1 MARIILIGGDRRS
14 LYLSDFLSR
23 KGYLT
28 YGFAQSPGEP
38 LTLLWDALQ
47 QPYVA
52 VILPLPAT
60 KDGVHVHTPLW
71 DGALPFAS
79 LQGRLRPGAAV
90 LGGQLPNS
98 LSEQLLANGVPYTD
112 YYDEQVIVRNA
123 DLTAKGVMRV
133 LGEHTDRPP
142 DTLRFVVTGF
152 GRVAKATVREL
163 QAHGGKVL
171 VAARSTLALRAAA
184 ESGADTV
191 PLCTFLEKPADFDVL
206 VNTVPATLFDA
217 AVLSKTP
224 KDALLIDVA
233 SAPFGLDFEAAAA
246 CGLQAIKAQS
256 LPGKYFP
263 EAAAQILGEKIQSLL

>member
-1 MARIILIGGDRRS
+1 
-14 LYLSDFLSR
+14 
-23 KGYLT
+23 
-28 YGFAQSPGEP
+28 
-38 LTLLWDALQ
+38 
-47 QPYVA
+47 
-52 VILPLPAT
+52 
-60 KDGVHVHTPLW
+60 
-71 DGALPFAS
+71 
-79 LQGRLRPGAAV
+79 
-90 LGGQLPNS
+90 
-98 LSEQLLANGVPYTD
+98 
-112 YYDEQVIVRNA
+112 
-123 DLTAKGVMRV
+123 MRV